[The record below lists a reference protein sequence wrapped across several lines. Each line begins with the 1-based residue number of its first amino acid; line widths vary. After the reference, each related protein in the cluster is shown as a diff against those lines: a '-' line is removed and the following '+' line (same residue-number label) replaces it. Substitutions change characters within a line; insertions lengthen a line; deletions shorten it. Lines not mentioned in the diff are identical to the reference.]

1 MASKKKVEGDGPL
14 AKDFVAV
21 RVNLTSAQL
30 DQVLTALGVAK
41 KHRAN
46 FTPGDAF
53 IVQKRK
59 PAAKK
64 KKTTRRPAKK

>member
-1 MASKKKVEGDGPL
+1 MAAKKKAEGEGPL

-21 RVNLTSAQL
+21 RVNLTSEQL

-41 KHRAN
+41 KHRAS
-46 FTPGDAF
+46 FVPGAAF
-53 IVQKRK
+53 IVQKKK

-64 KKTTRRPAKK
+64 SQRRPAKK

>member
-1 MASKKKVEGDGPL
+1 MASKKNEGDGPL

-30 DQVLTALGVAK
+30 DEVLTALGVAK
-41 KHRAN
+41 RQRAN
-46 FTPGDAF
+46 FTPGTAF

-59 PAAKK
+59 PTTKK
-64 KKTTRRPAKK
+64 RSQRRPAKK

>member
-1 MASKKKVEGDGPL
+1 MASKKKVEGEGPL

-30 DQVLTALGVAK
+30 DQVLTALGIAK

-64 KKTTRRPAKK
+64 TSTRRPAKK

>member
-1 MASKKKVEGDGPL
+1 MASKKMDEGDGPL

-46 FTPGDAF
+46 FTPGQAF

-59 PAAKK
+59 PASKK
-64 KKTTRRPAKK
+64 KSQRRPAKK

>member
-1 MASKKKVEGDGPL
+1 MASKKDDEGAPL

-21 RVNLTSAQL
+21 RVNLTAAQL

-46 FTPGDAF
+46 FTPGQAF

-64 KKTTRRPAKK
+64 KAQRRPAKK

>member
-1 MASKKKVEGDGPL
+1 MAPKKIVEGDGPL

-41 KHRAN
+41 KHRAS
-46 FTPGDAF
+46 FTPGQAF

-64 KKTTRRPAKK
+64 RRPAKKK

>member
-1 MASKKKVEGDGPL
+1 MAKVKDEGGSPL

-21 RVNLTSAQL
+21 RVNVTSSQL
-30 DQVLTALGVAK
+30 DQVLTALGIAK

-46 FTPGDAF
+46 FAAGSVF

-59 PAAKK
+59 AAAKK
-64 KKTTRRPAKK
+64 KSQRRPAKKK

>member
-1 MASKKKVEGDGPL
+1 MAKEKDEGVPL

-21 RVNLTSAQL
+21 RVNVTSSQL
-30 DQVLTALGVAK
+30 DQVLTALGIAE
-41 KHRAN
+41 KHRAS
-46 FTPGDAF
+46 FAAGSVF

-64 KKTTRRPAKK
+64 KSQRSAKKKKK

>member
-1 MASKKKVEGDGPL
+1 MAAKKKAEGVGPL

-41 KHRAN
+41 RHRAN
-46 FTPGDAF
+46 FAPGDAF

-59 PAAKK
+59 PGAKK
-64 KKTTRRPAKK
+64 KSQRRPAKK